1 MKLFISIVFGLSFLF
16 IISYFFML
24 IGLNISVEILN
35 PDPSIYEDEE
45 ANSGIFLSSSILAII
60 VGRYSY
66 LAMEQKK
73 FKNLYGDKEKD
84 LTIIWIKCLVVFAIF
99 ATCFDLFIEYYIR
112 NSWINNLSFLWY
124 FLSGF
129 IAWFLF
135 GRKYFNPLRNF
146 KFFR

>member
-45 ANSGIFLSSSILAII
+45 ASSGIFLSSSILAII

-99 ATCFDLFIEYYIR
+99 TTCV
-112 NSWINNLSFLWY
+112 
-124 FLSGF
+124 
-129 IAWFLF
+129 
-135 GRKYFNPLRNF
+135 
-146 KFFR
+146 

>member
-24 IGLNISVEILN
+24 IGLNPSVEIFN

-99 ATCFDLFIEYYIR
+99 TTCFDVFTEYYIR

>member
-1 MKLFISIVFGLSFLF
+1 MKLFISIVLGLSFLF

-24 IGLNISVEILN
+24 IGLNPSVEIFN

-45 ANSGIFLSSSILAII
+45 ASSGIFLSSSILAII

-73 FKNLYGDKEKD
+73 FKNLYEDKEKD

-112 NSWINNLSFLWY
+112 NSWINNISFLWY

-129 IAWFLF
+129 VAWFLF

>member
-1 MKLFISIVFGLSFLF
+1 MKVFISVVFGLSFLF

-45 ANSGIFLSSSILAII
+45 ASSGIFLSSSIFAII

-99 ATCFDLFIEYYIR
+99 TTCFDVFTEYYIR